1 MAREPVAMIKGERF
15 EGYISPNRNLADIN
29 DPKMR
34 GKLILMPKTAVVEL
48 RDLCQ
53 EIINAMGGE

>member
-1 MAREPVAMIKGERF
+1 MIKGERF

-34 GKLILMPKTAVVEL
+34 GKLILMPKGAVVEL
-48 RDLCQ
+48 RDLCE
-53 EIINAMGGE
+53 EIIKAMGGE

>member
-1 MAREPVAMIKGERF
+1 MIRGERF
-15 EGYISPNRNLADIN
+15 EGYISPNRRLADIN
-29 DPKMR
+29 DPHLH
-34 GKLILMPKTAVVEL
+34 GKLILMPKAAVIEL

>member
-1 MAREPVAMIKGERF
+1 MEKEPVAMIKGERF

-29 DPKMR
+29 DPQMR
-34 GKLILMPKTAVVEL
+34 GKLILMPKAAVIEL

-53 EIINAMGGE
+53 EILNAMVGE